1 MIRRL
6 ARLLSRPSTLV
17 TLVAASYL
25 AADLVLVFVI
35 GPIDFAFDFSCCYQQ
50 AGERVI
56 TDPSTL
62 YAWSDTY
69 TFRYTPLGALL
80 FVPLVPLS
88 EDAAAW
94 AWVGIKLVVLGVTAV
109 WYARPWNGV
118 DRWLVLLAVVAFPPI
133 VHDLVLGNVS
143 TITVLVLLALARW
156 PDARGGVALGLLL
169 ALMPKPH
176 LIPVLVYLAFRQRRA
191 FAASV
196 ATIAVAVLAGVAIF
210 GVEPWVAFAET
221 LREPL
226 ERTFTANIGF
236 SALLGPIGVVVGV
249 VVAGAI
255 FLVGAQTGGARGYG
269 LSIVA
274 GIVAGP
280 YTFIHYLAGTIVAA
294 EPVLRTRPR
303 RLAPFPSLLLVTP
316 LVPLWLVALAA
327 VIRGSPEPDSEA
339 KGSSP
344 DAVLP
349 SGSLRRVGR

>member
-1 MIRRL
+1 MPLPAGRR
-6 ARLLSRPSTLV
+6 
-17 TLVAASYL
+17 AS
-25 AADLVLVFVI
+25 DH
-35 GPIDFAFDFSCCYQQ
+35 
-50 AGERVI
+50 R
-56 TDPSTL
+56 PSTL

-88 EDAAAW
+88 AGCGR
-94 AWVGIKLVVLGVTAV
+94 VGVGRHQARGAGRDRG
-109 WYARPWNGV
+109 WYARPWSGV

-196 ATIAVAVLAGVAIF
+196 ATIAVAVLAGVAFF
-210 GVEPWVAFAET
+210 GIEPWVAFAET

-236 SALLGPIGVVVGV
+236 SALLGPSGSSW
-249 VVAGAI
+249 ASWWPERSSFSA
-255 FLVGAQTGGARGYG
+255 
-269 LSIVA
+269 
-274 GIVAGP
+274 
-280 YTFIHYLAGTIVAA
+280 
-294 EPVLRTRPR
+294 R
-303 RLAPFPSLLLVTP
+303 RLAALGATASASLR
-316 LVPLWLVALAA
+316 A
-327 VIRGSPEPDSEA
+327 
-339 KGSSP
+339 SSP
-344 DAVLP
+344 ARTRSSTTSRGRSWRRSP
-349 SGSLRRVGR
+349 SSAPDHGDSRRSRACSW